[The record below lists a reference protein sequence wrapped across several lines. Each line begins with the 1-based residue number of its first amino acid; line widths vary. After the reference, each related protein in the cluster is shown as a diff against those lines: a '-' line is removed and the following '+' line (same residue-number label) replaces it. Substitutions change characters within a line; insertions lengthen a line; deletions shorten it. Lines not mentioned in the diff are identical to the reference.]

1 MRKRNLV
8 GIASAGLLLLA
19 VASFS
24 LAQNAD
30 QNTAGPTRNTL
41 KLKVTEPAEGAQI
54 TGSTVRVAVDFNR
67 TVFGAGQ
74 GTKFGEN
81 NFPMPL
87 FDVYVDDS
95 LKQTLK
101 GGETNVA
108 VIPNVPAGAHKIVV
122 VAKNIS
128 GEVIDRAVIHVTN
141 TESAVASTSTDNTPP
156 PAPSTDT
163 ASPPVQ
169 PMASAPAPAPAYS
182 APAPV
187 ATADS
192 DTLPKTSSDAPATA
206 LLGLSLVASGL
217 LLAVARRAR

>member
-1 MRKRNLV
+1 MRKRNLA